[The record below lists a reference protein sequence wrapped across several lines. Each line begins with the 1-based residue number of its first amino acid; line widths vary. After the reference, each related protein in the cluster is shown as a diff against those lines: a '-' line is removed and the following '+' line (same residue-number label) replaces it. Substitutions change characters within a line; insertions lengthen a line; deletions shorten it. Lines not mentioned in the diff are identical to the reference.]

1 MDLYRKAVCM
11 VDVERISGI
20 WISLYHLLK
29 LESEREVGEV
39 ILELTQRMP
48 GFGAFWCFGGLVVF
62 WEGLEESVYGITF
75 VLEDD
80 STEIC
85 SLFV

>member
-11 VDVERISGI
+11 VDVARISGI

-29 LESEREVGEV
+29 LESEREVEEV

-48 GFGAFWCFGGLVVF
+48 GVWGILVF
-62 WEGLEESVYGITF
+62 WWLG
-75 VLEDD
+75 
-80 STEIC
+80 
-85 SLFV
+85 

>member
-1 MDLYRKAVCM
+1 MHGRCSENVRNMDFVVPFIKV
-11 VDVERISGI
+11 
-20 WISLYHLLK
+20 
-29 LESEREVGEV
+29 ESEREVGEV

-48 GFGAFWCFGGLVVF
+48 GAWGILVF
-62 WEGLEESVYGITF
+62 WWFGCFLGRIRRVCYGITF

-85 SLFV
+85 SVLV